1 MYIES
6 HVVEGHKPQM
16 AQASQSQWVKP
27 AIDVA
32 FEETVNFAENT
43 PAEIRTPSS
52 ACLNCAYNAYAQNLG
67 CINAFATCPYLTR

>member
-6 HVVEGHKPQM
+6 HIIEEKKQDS
-16 AQASQSQWVKP
+16 AKLQWVKP

-32 FEETVNFAENT
+32 MEYV

-52 ACLNCAYNAYAQNLG
+52 ACLRCAYNAYAQNLG
-67 CINAFATCPYLTR
+67 CVNEFGFCPYLAR